1 MGKNNPFNKKIKFF
15 GARYTASNVFWWI
28 GFFIVIW
35 LEYKGKNLNNVQ
47 NTIYYSI
54 VFVLIIAGVVF
65 KELQRHTAG
74 EDTNKA
80 MKSLTKAYIGIWGAW
95 AIVDVWYT
103 IWGIYLQHDV
113 LIPYLV
119 ITLVAL
125 LAISGISLARRS
137 TFPE

>member
-1 MGKNNPFNKKIKFF
+1 MKRMYLLEKDLIADFNKKIKFF
-15 GARYTASNVFWWI
+15 GAGYTASNVFWWI

-80 MKSLTKAYIGIWGAW
+80 MKSLTKAYIGIWG
-95 AIVDVWYT
+95 
-103 IWGIYLQHDV
+103 GNCRC
-113 LIPYLV
+113 LV
-119 ITLVAL
+119 YDLGNLFTA
-125 LAISGISLARRS
+125 
-137 TFPE
+137 